1 MTRQEQLL
9 ADALK
14 RLASQRS
21 ILLTGQVKSV
31 NDGERTADV
40 VTPEGLELFD
50 VQLQVLKGLPGGGV
64 VFPAVGATL
73 LMVEVAEGDFLA
85 VACDNVEKV
94 NMVIDDVKLT
104 IDAGGYLI
112 KRGSETMQKLLSD
125 LIDTILAMKVTTNTG
140 VTINLVNAPDFVQLK
155 PRITELFKSE

>member
-1 MTRQEQLL
+1 
-9 ADALK
+9 
-14 RLASQRS
+14 
-21 ILLTGQVKSV
+21 
-31 NDGERTADV
+31 
-40 VTPEGLELFD
+40 
-50 VQLQVLKGLPGGGV
+50 
-64 VFPAVGATL
+64 
-73 LMVEVAEGDFLA
+73 MVEVAEGDFLA

-125 LIDTILAMKVTTNTG
+125 LIDTILAMKFTTNTG